1 MLLVLDESCVNENP
15 DDEANQENDRTPQA
29 GASDATLSAEMKG
42 RIVLKSYYKFN
53 TLCFIIITSLIFNVY
68 KCL

>member
-53 TLCFIIITSLIFNVY
+53 TLFHNHY
-68 KCL
+68 

>member
-1 MLLVLDESCVNENP
+1 MLLVLDESCVDENP